1 MTSGPG
7 PHLMTGSW
15 HARMVQEAAR
25 PPDARPATPRTPT
38 RKPTPRAPRRYQNRA
53 LAGVRR
59 VIRKSLLATAVK
71 LGVDVELHGS
81 ENVDGLEGAFVV
93 VANHSS
99 HLDTA
104 LIYAALPDHLTT
116 NLAAGAAADHF
127 FMSWRTALAPVL
139 LFNAYPIDRP
149 GRPHKGNHKGLS
161 SALLKSGTPLLIF
174 PEGTRSRTGA
184 MATFTPGAGR
194 LCVSRK
200 VPCVPVALVGCSEAW
215 PANNRLPRWPRRKV
229 HVVVGRPLHPRP
241 GEGVAAF
248 TRRVE
253 REVVDLHDATAER
266 VGMRSLA
273 VLAARRVRRR

>member
-1 MTSGPG
+1 MP
-7 PHLMTGSW
+7 
-15 HARMVQEAAR
+15 REASS
-25 PPDARPATPRTPT
+25 PD
-38 RKPTPRAPRRYQNRA
+38 PTPVPRRYRDPA
-53 LAGVRR
+53 LTALRR
-59 VIRKSLLATAVK
+59 VVRKTVLATAVRFAA
-71 LGVDVELHGS
+71 DVELHGS
-81 ENVDGLEGAFVV
+81 ENVEDLDGAFVV

-127 FMSWRTALAPVL
+127 FMSWRTALGPVL

-161 SALLKSGTPLLIF
+161 LALLKSGVPLLIF

-184 MATFTPGAGR
+184 MASFTPGVGR
-194 LCVSRK
+194 LCASAK
-200 VPCVPVALVGCSEAW
+200 VPCIPVALVGCADAW

-229 HVVVGRPLHPRP
+229 HVLIGRPLEPRP
-241 GEGVAAF
+241 GEGIGAF

-253 REVVDLHDATAER
+253 REVVDLHDAAAER
-266 VGMRSLA
+266 YGLRSLA
-273 VLAARRVRRR
+273 VLAARRSRRR

>member
-1 MTSGPG
+1 MPG
-7 PHLMTGSW
+7 SRESIAVVPHRYLS
-15 HARMVQEAAR
+15 RRLAA
-25 PPDARPATPRTPT
+25 
-38 RKPTPRAPRRYQNRA
+38 
-53 LAGVRR
+53 VRR
-59 VIRKSLLATAVK
+59 VVRTTVLAGAVNVGAK
-71 LGVDVELHGS
+71 VELHGS
-81 ENVDGLEGAFVV
+81 ENVAGLSGPFVV

-104 LIYAALPDHLTT
+104 LIFAALPDHLTR

-127 FMSWRTALAPVL
+127 FMHWYTALAPVL
-139 LFNAYPIDRP
+139 MFNAYPIDRP

-161 SALLKSGTPLLIF
+161 SALLKAGVPLLIF

-200 VPCVPVALVGCSEAW
+200 VPCVPVALVGCSAAW
-215 PANNRLPRWPRRKV
+215 PAGNRLPRWPRRAV
-229 HVVVGRPLHPRP
+229 EVVVGQPLHPRP

-253 REVVDLHDATAER
+253 REVVDLHDAMAER
-266 VGMRSLA
+266 SGMNSLA
-273 VLAARRVRRR
+273 VLAARRNRRR

>member
-1 MTSGPG
+1 MSKQQAPST
-7 PHLMTGSW
+7 
-15 HARMVQEAAR
+15 AVAV
-25 PPDARPATPRTPT
+25 
-38 RKPTPRAPRRYQNRA
+38 PRRYRDPA
-53 LAGVRR
+53 LAGLRR
-59 VIRKSLLATAVK
+59 AIRKTVLAGVVK
-71 LGVDVELHGS
+71 LGVDVELHGH
-81 ENVDGLEGAFVV
+81 ENVEGLTGPFVV

-104 LIYAALPDHLTT
+104 LIYSALPDHLTT

-127 FMSWRTALAPVL
+127 FLHWYTALAPVL

-161 SALLKSGTPLLIF
+161 SALLKDGTPLLIF

-194 LCVSRK
+194 LCVSGK
-200 VPCVPVALVGCSEAW
+200 VPCVPVALVGCSDAW
-215 PANNRLPRWPRRKV
+215 PADARLPRWPRRQV
-229 HVVVGRPLHPRP
+229 HVVVGRPLEPRP

-266 VGMRSLA
+266 YGKRSLA